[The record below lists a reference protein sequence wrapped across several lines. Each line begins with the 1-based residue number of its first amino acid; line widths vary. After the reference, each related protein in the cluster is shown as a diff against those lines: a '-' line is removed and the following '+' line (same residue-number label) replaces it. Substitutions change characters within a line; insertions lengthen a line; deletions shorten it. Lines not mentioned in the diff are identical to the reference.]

1 MIISFYGKTMN
12 TEQRAP
18 IDLLDQMYTLA
29 YWITG
34 SLKKTNDLVYKTYE
48 KLDSSPSV
56 IVALKTQGR
65 LL

>member
-1 MIISFYGKTMN
+1 MN